1 MFLTKGGPK
10 SRFSCLL
17 AAPKGV
23 ARIQAAHPDVPIITA
38 ISDACLNKN
47 CYLFLGLN
55 DFGDGIFGAKRQ
67 CH

>member
-1 MFLTKGGPK
+1 MQTLDNSSVAATDIFNEGGGPK
-10 SRFSCLL
+10 SRFLCVL

-47 CYLFLGLN
+47 VTLLG
-55 DFGDGIFGAKRQ
+55 A
-67 CH
+67 